1 MGLALDTISGRV
13 DSVGATLTA
22 VTNDTG
28 DSNVVRNFGEG
39 AAASIIDANALVETA
54 SVLQVRSPRMHDN
67 LQDLRFQLAT
77 ADSRSVWPL
86 GAAQKLYA
94 QDTLTIAM
102 SSGAADQSIES
113 LYVFY
118 SDLPGVNAELRTW
131 EMIRSRIVN
140 LVTVVVTLTTA
151 ATVGDYSAGVAL
163 NAGVTDILKANV
175 NYAWLGA
182 VTDTRIG
189 RLCLR
194 GADTGNL
201 RTSVPGEVARSES
214 RYRNVKLSKETG
226 LPTIPVINAA
236 NKASTF
242 VDCTHVAAAATV
254 IASLMFAELA
264 AA

>member
-13 DSVGATLTA
+13 DSVAGTLTA

-39 AAASIIDANALVETA
+39 SQAWIVDANALVETA

-67 LQDLRFQLAT
+67 LQDMRWQCAT
-77 ADSRSVWPL
+77 ADSRSLFPL
-86 GAAQKLYA
+86 GSRQKLYA
-94 QDTLTIAM
+94 QDTLTISM
-102 SSGAADQSIES
+102 TSGAADQSIES
-113 LYVFY
+113 LYIFY

-131 EMIRSRIVN
+131 DQIRDRIAN
-140 LVTVVVTLTTA
+140 LVTIVVTLTTA
-151 ATVGDYSAGVAL
+151 ATVGDYSATVAL
-163 NAGVTDILKANV
+163 NAGAADVLKANV

-201 RTSVPGEVARSES
+201 RCSVPGEVTRAEGRM
-214 RYRNVKLSKETG
+214 RNAELSMLTG

-236 NKASTF
+236 NKASTL
-242 VDCTHVAAAATV
+242 VDCTHVAGGATV
-254 IASLMFAELA
+254 IASLIFAELA
-264 AA
+264 A